1 MITSD
6 TCWYLPNLPESVI
19 CVGGGVIGVELAC
32 MFNGIGSRVTI
43 LEMLP
48 NVLAP
53 VDNEVRTLLVRSLS
67 KRGITIV
74 TDAKVES
81 ITDEGT

>member
-1 MITSD
+1 
-6 TCWYLPNLPESVI
+6 
-19 CVGGGVIGVELAC
+19 